1 MVLQPTNTKPIKLMT
16 NQESKEYNS
25 MKQII
30 HRIYDLWSNGD
41 TAALDDAITDAADI
55 TDEIDYRSK

>member
-1 MVLQPTNTKPIKLMT
+1 MT